1 MQTVLT
7 VVLIVLAL
15 WLVGSSLIVMFALRS
30 NRSPK

>member
-1 MQTVLT
+1 MQTMTIL
-7 VVLIVLAL
+7 LIVLGL